1 MKTVD
6 LTPNQ
11 EHIVDVLIK
20 KNPNLDRRVLRKAVA
35 FIADAHDGQYRKS
48 GMPYTEHPFEV
59 AKILAELKQDQ
70 PTVLAGLLHDVVEDT
85 QHTLAEIAEEFGEDT
100 AFMVDA
106 VTKITAAQEQNKT
119 AQKAETYRKLI
130 TAMAK
135 DPRVIMI
142 KIADRIHNMRTMRY
156 MKPEKRRS
164 IAQETLDIYVPL
176 THRFG
181 LYKLKTELEDL
192 SFKYVNPDEYQ
203 KIVDALIENK
213 EKRARSKSR
222 WRSRTSTAPSRAA
235 PRTST
240 ASTTR

>member
-1 MKTVD
+1 MDKAKF
-6 LTPNQ
+6 TPNE
-11 EHIVDVLIK
+11 EHIIKVLLK
-20 KNPNLDRRVLRKAVA
+20 KNEKLEEGILRKAIA

-59 AKILAELKQDQ
+59 AKILAELQQDQ
-70 PTVLAGLLHDVVEDT
+70 ATVLAGLLHDVVEDT
-85 QHTLAEIAEEFGEDT
+85 PHTLAEIATEFGEDT

-106 VTKITAAQEQNKT
+106 VTKITAAQEQNKA

-130 TAMAK
+130 IAMAK

-192 SFKYVNPDEYQ
+192 SFKYV
-203 KIVDALIENK
+203 
-213 EKRARSKSR
+213 
-222 WRSRTSTAPSRAA
+222 STYSP
-235 PRTST
+235 
-240 ASTTR
+240 